1 MRDLCTKNSDRGR
14 GGVKNPENYADVIC
28 TWPLTRRV
36 NYIPSVNHVSIG
48 WSSISFYSVPTK
60 QDSGDSDGNRILQDR
75 KQKLLQDSEAPDYH
89 FYQELLLNKEL
100 LLKKELLLNP
110 DLLFL

>member
-1 MRDLCTKNSDRGR
+1 MFGALELNSSQNW
-14 GGVKNPENYADVIC
+14 VQFC
-28 TWPLTRRV
+28 
-36 NYIPSVNHVSIG
+36 
-48 WSSISFYSVPTK
+48 SVPTK
-60 QDSGDSDGNRILQDR
+60 QDSGDSDGNRILQDQ

-100 LLKKELLLNP
+100 LLEKVLLLNT